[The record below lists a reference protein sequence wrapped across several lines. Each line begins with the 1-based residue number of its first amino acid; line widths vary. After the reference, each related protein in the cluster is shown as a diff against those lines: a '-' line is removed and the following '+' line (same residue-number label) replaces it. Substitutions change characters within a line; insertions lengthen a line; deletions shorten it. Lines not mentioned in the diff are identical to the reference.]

1 METIDAHGEKVQAM
15 FDRIA
20 GGYDRA
26 NRLMSLWTDVGWRR
40 RAVAGLLPHDASGTP
55 RVLDLCAGTLDSSLE
70 IHRQFPH
77 AEIVAGDFAVKML
90 ERGRRKL
97 RGAAAERIEPV
108 PMDAHRLPLPDA
120 DVDAIF
126 CAFGIR
132 NLSDFHQA
140 TLEQARVLRPGG
152 RLVVLEFFRPA
163 TAFTRTFHAVMGRSV
178 LPIVGGLATGNFA
191 AYTYLPR
198 SISTFDTTERYA
210 ERLRAAG
217 FSEVEVQP
225 LTYGVAAVVR
235 ATRAG
240 TKDVVA

>member
-1 METIDAHGEKVQAM
+1 MDTIDAHGEKVQAM

-20 GGYDRA
+20 PGYDRA

-40 RAVAGLLPHDASGTP
+40 RAVSGLLSADAPGTP

-70 IHRQFPH
+70 IHRQYPH
-77 AEIVAGDFAVKML
+77 ADIVAGDFAVRML
-90 ERGRRKL
+90 DQGKRKL
-97 RGAAAERIEPV
+97 RGPAAERIEAR

-132 NLSDFHQA
+132 NLSDLHQA

-152 RLVVLEFFRPA
+152 RLVVLEFFRPT

-178 LPIVGGLATGNFA
+178 LPIVGGLATGNLA

-198 SISTFDTTERYA
+198 SISTFDTVERYG

-217 FSEVEVQP
+217 FADVQVQP
-225 LTYGVAAVVR
+225 LTRGVASVVR
-235 ATRAG
+235 ATRVTSEGA
-240 TKDVVA
+240 T

>member
-1 METIDAHGEKVQAM
+1 MQTVDAHGEKVQAM

-40 RAVAGLLPHDASGTP
+40 RAVAGLLPHDGGDAP

-77 AEIVAGDFAVKML
+77 AHVVAGDFAVRML
-90 ERGRRKL
+90 EHGKRKL
-97 RGAAAERIEPV
+97 RGAAAEHIETR

-132 NLSDFHQA
+132 NLSDLHQA

-152 RLVVLEFFRPA
+152 RLVVLEFFRPT

-178 LPIVGGLATGNFA
+178 LPVVGGLATGDFA

-198 SISTFDTTERYA
+198 SISTFDTVERYGD
-210 ERLRAAG
+210 RLRAAG
-217 FSEVEVQP
+217 FGDVQVQP
-225 LTYGVAAVVR
+225 LTRGVAAVVR
-235 ATRAG
+235 ATKLG
-240 TKDVVA
+240 VQEVA

>member
-1 METIDAHGEKVQAM
+1 MQTIDAHGEKVQAM

-40 RAVAGLLPHDASGTP
+40 RAVAGLLPHDAAGAP

-70 IHRQFPH
+70 IHRQYPQ
-77 AEIVAGDFAVKML
+77 ADIVAGDFAVRML
-90 ERGRRKL
+90 EQGARKL
-97 RGAAAERIEPV
+97 RGAAAERIETR

-120 DVDAIF
+120 DIDAIF

-132 NLSDFHQA
+132 NLSDLHQA

-152 RLVVLEFFRPA
+152 RLVVLEFFRP
-163 TAFTRTFHAVMGRSV
+163 TTMFTRTFHAVMGRSV
-178 LPIVGGLATGNFA
+178 LPIVGGLATGNLA

-198 SISTFDTTERYA
+198 SISTFDTVARYGD
-210 ERLRAAG
+210 RLRAAG
-217 FSEVEVQP
+217 FADVQVQP
-225 LTYGVAAVVR
+225 LTHGVAAVVR
-235 ATRAG
+235 ATRVGAE
-240 TKDVVA
+240 AHA